1 MASILKYIRAI
12 YDSLTLQSSSS
23 TASLTRTDTPHS
35 SVNPPNVATPSSDG
49 LRQAP
54 MSSEAQYRANESGAV
69 SNKYGG
75 IGQAETYYFSTFR

>member
-12 YDSLTLQSSSS
+12 YNTLTLQSSSS
-23 TASLTRTDTPHS
+23 TTSLTRTDTPHS
-35 SVNPPNVATPSSDG
+35 SVNPPNVAAPSSDG
-49 LRQAP
+49 ARRAR
-54 MSSEAQYRANESGAV
+54 MSSESQHHPNDSGAA